1 MADRRFGFLR
11 PPRSPRGSGGEVV
24 DAGFVS
30 GQDEVTGGRVRSL
43 GTFGGVF
50 TPSFLTIIGV
60 IMYLRFSWV
69 VGNAGL
75 WQTLAI
81 VVIANAITLITA
93 LSVSSIAS
101 NERMETGGAYFMV
114 SRVLGYEAGGGIG
127 VPLYLSQSL
136 SVALY
141 TIGFAEAVGPFLPG
155 VSAVAVAL
163 VTMVVLA
170 LFGVVGS
177 GLMIRLQYV
186 ILVLIALS
194 FVSIA
199 LGFRVNTTNFSPS
212 YGEGLG
218 FWAVFAVFFPAVTG
232 ILAGVSMSGDLKNP
246 AKSIPRGTL
255 LAVFGGFIVYILV
268 PVMLA
273 FTVGRDDL
281 PASTALRDAARWP
294 MLVTLGVM
302 GATLSSAIGSLLAA
316 PRTLQALGIDRIAP
330 ALFAHG
336 AGRRQEPLVAL
347 GLTVAIG
354 TAAIVLGS
362 LNAVAEVL
370 TMFFLTTYGVLNL
383 SAGMEHLVDNP
394 SYRPTIRVPS
404 WVSFLGAGS
413 CLAVMILISPVSAVV
428 AGVAVGAIFLFLA
441 LKPSPSASATG
452 GLWEGYWTARL
463 LAVSRRLAESRSGSG
478 KNWRPL
484 VQVFAS
490 DVDSHRELIE
500 TASMLTRRGGA
511 LAIYA
516 MVSRREGAAPAVRQ
530 QLSQRLDEVVAGL
543 PQRNV
548 FTNVVETLRFHEGV
562 VIASQAAA
570 FATSSYNT
578 VMLGLPRQ
586 NADDRD
592 FTTMMYR
599 LSEINRNVLLLKR
612 GEIPWTGRRGPI
624 IVWWGGRENNV
635 RLMVILAY
643 LLQQAFDPDV
653 ELRLSTIVGGDPE
666 AAEARLASTLQ
677 ELRIRATTTV
687 VVNTDQRPVPE
698 ILARESSGAA
708 LVVVGMARPDDLRLK
723 EYMPRLRAT
732 VEGMGT
738 VLLVQSNIPEIEYV

>member
-1 MADRRFGFLR
+1 MADRRPGFWHMLR
-11 PPRSPRGSGGEVV
+11 GRGRAGGDVV
-24 DAGFVS
+24 ATDFVS
-30 GQDEVTGGRVRSL
+30 SQESAADDRVRSL

-81 VVIANAITLITA
+81 VAIANAITLITS

-101 NERMETGGAYFMV
+101 NERMETGGAYFIV
-114 SRVLGYEAGGGIG
+114 SRVLGYQAGGGIG

-141 TIGFAEAVGPFLPG
+141 VIGFAEAIGPYTPG
-155 VSAVAVAL
+155 VPLVIVAL

-170 LFGVVGS
+170 LIGIVGAR
-177 GLMIRLQYV
+177 LMVRVQYV
-186 ILVLIALS
+186 ILILITLS

-199 LGFRVNTTNFSPS
+199 LGFRLNTTNFVPS
-212 YGEGLG
+212 YRDGLG

-232 ILAGVSMSGDLKNP
+232 ILAGVSMSGDLRTP
-246 AKSIPRGTL
+246 ATSIPKGTL
-255 LAVFGGFIVYILV
+255 LSVFAGFIVYILV

-273 FTVGRDDL
+273 FTVGRDEL
-281 PASTALRDAARWP
+281 FASTALRDASRWP
-294 MLVTLGVM
+294 MVVTLGVI
-302 GATLSSAIGSLLAA
+302 GATLSSAIGSLMAA

-330 ALFAHG
+330 AVFERG
-336 AGRRQEPLVAL
+336 VGRTQEPIVAL
-347 GLTVAIG
+347 GLTVTIA
-354 TAAIVLGS
+354 TAAILLGS

-383 SAGMEHLVDNP
+383 SAGMEHLVDSP
-394 SYRPTIRVPS
+394 SYRPAIRVPS
-404 WVSFLGAGS
+404 WVSFLGAAA
-413 CLAVMILISPVSAVV
+413 CLAVMVLISPVSAIV
-428 AGVAVGAIFLFLA
+428 AVVAVGAIFLFLSV
-441 LKPSPSASATG
+441 KPSSSASTAG

-463 LAVSRRLAESRSGSG
+463 LSVSRRLAESRSGSG

-490 DVDSHRELIE
+490 DVDSHRELVE

-516 MVSRREGAAPAVRQ
+516 MVSRRDGATPAVRRE
-530 QLSQRLDEVVAGL
+530 LSRRLDEVAADL
-543 PQRNV
+543 PQQNI
-548 FTNVVETLRFHEGV
+548 FTNVVESLLFHEGV

-586 NADDRD
+586 TGEDRD
-592 FTTMMYR
+592 YTTMMHR

-612 GEIPWTGRRGPI
+612 GDIPWTERRGPI
-624 IVWWGGRENNV
+624 IVWWGGQENNV

-643 LLQQAFDPDV
+643 LLQQSFDPDA
-653 ELRLSTIVGGDPE
+653 ELRLSTIVTSDPE
-666 AAEARLASTLQ
+666 AAEARLARTVQ
-677 ELRIRATTTV
+677 ELRIRATTAV
-687 VVNTDQRPVPE
+687 VVNTEKRPVPE
-698 ILARESSGAA
+698 LLARESSGAA
-708 LVVVGMARPDDLRLK
+708 LVVIGMAKPDELTLK
-723 EYMPRLRAT
+723 EYLPRLRAT
-732 VEGMGT
+732 VDGMGT
-738 VLLVQSNIPEIEYV
+738 VLLVQSNISEIEYV

>member
-11 PPRSPRGSGGEVV
+11 PPRRLRGSGGEVV

-155 VSAVAVAL
+155 VSAIAVAL

-255 LAVFGGFIVYILV
+255 LAVLGGFLAYILV

-273 FTVGRDDL
+273 FTIARDDL
-281 PASTALRDAARWP
+281 PVSTALRDASRWP
-294 MLVTLGVM
+294 ALVTVGVI

-330 ALFAHG
+330 AIFAHG
-336 AGRRQEPLVAL
+336 VGRKQEPLVAL
-347 GLTVAIG
+347 ALTIAIG
-354 TAAIVLGS
+354 AAAIVLGS

-394 SYRPTIRVPS
+394 SYRPAIRVPS
-404 WVSFLGAGS
+404 WVSFLGAAA
-413 CLAVMILISPVSAVV
+413 CLAVMILIGPVSAVV
-428 AGVAVGAIFLFLA
+428 AVVAVGAIFLLLS
-441 LKPSPSASATG
+441 LKPAPSASATG

-463 LAVSRRLAESRSGSG
+463 LAVSRRLA
-478 KNWRPL
+478 
-484 VQVFAS
+484 
-490 DVDSHRELIE
+490 
-500 TASMLTRRGGA
+500 
-511 LAIYA
+511 
-516 MVSRREGAAPAVRQ
+516 
-530 QLSQRLDEVVAGL
+530 
-543 PQRNV
+543 
-548 FTNVVETLRFHEGV
+548 
-562 VIASQAAA
+562 
-570 FATSSYNT
+570 
-578 VMLGLPRQ
+578 
-586 NADDRD
+586 
-592 FTTMMYR
+592 
-599 LSEINRNVLLLKR
+599 
-612 GEIPWTGRRGPI
+612 
-624 IVWWGGRENNV
+624 
-635 RLMVILAY
+635 
-643 LLQQAFDPDV
+643 
-653 ELRLSTIVGGDPE
+653 
-666 AAEARLASTLQ
+666 
-677 ELRIRATTTV
+677 
-687 VVNTDQRPVPE
+687 
-698 ILARESSGAA
+698 
-708 LVVVGMARPDDLRLK
+708 
-723 EYMPRLRAT
+723 
-732 VEGMGT
+732 
-738 VLLVQSNIPEIEYV
+738 